1 MQNNKKIILAL
12 NYLVS
17 KDIFGGVD
25 KLIIS
30 LTTKLKKQ
38 GYEVDIYFPKFK
50 NSDTYHYQRENI
62 TVNLLEGE
70 LFSESLIPELKKKK
84 YDLLVLHFFTPYTRY
99 LKEYKKFV
107 RKIMTVE
114 HMSRPLFGKTLKRKI
129 RDKCSYYLYSKY
141 LDKSIHCCKYLQYE
155 DQKDYS
161 THSIEKSEVIYNG
174 IDSKNTTICLS
185 SFRKNI
191 KIIAIGRLVK
201 EKGFQHLIEA
211 MNEMKDDVFEVNICG
226 DGNYRK
232 ELEKLVDYNNIT
244 FHGFVSNIDEMIE
257 KSDILIL
264 PSYQEAF
271 PFVILEALSRGKIVI
286 ATNVGGVPEI
296 IIDKE
301 NGFLI
306 NPNNTGEIIKVLN
319 YIKKSDISY
328 INKKALETVLENF
341 TFKEMISKHINAI
354 KKEVE

>member
-1 MQNNKKIILAL
+1 MQNNRKIVIAL

-17 KDIFGGVD
+17 KNIFGGVD

-30 LTTKLKKQ
+30 LTTELKKQ

-50 NSDTYHYQRENI
+50 NSDIYHYQKENLV
-62 TVNLLEGE
+62 VNLLEGE
-70 LFSESLIPELKKKK
+70 LFSESLLLEVKNKK

-114 HMSRPLFGKTLKRKI
+114 HMSRPLLGKTLKRKI
-129 RDKCSYYLYSKY
+129 KDKCSYYLYSKY

-161 THSIEKSEVIYNG
+161 KYSIEKSEVIYNG
-174 IDSKNTTICLS
+174 IYSQNSTICLS
-185 SFRKNI
+185 SSRKNI

-201 EKGFQHLIEA
+201 EKGFQHLIKA
-211 MNEMKDDVFEVNICG
+211 MNKMKDDVFEVNIYG

-232 ELEKLVDYNNIT
+232 ELEKIVDFKNIT

-286 ATNVGGVPEI
+286 ATNVGGIPEI
-296 IIDKE
+296 IVNKE

-306 NPNNTGEIIKVLN
+306 TPNNTGEIIRVLN
-319 YIKKSDISY
+319 YIKKNDISQM
-328 INKKALETVLENF
+328 NKKALKTVREKF
-341 TFKEMISKHINAI
+341 TFEEMINKHINAI
-354 KKEVE
+354 KKELK